1 MKQPISALV
10 ETARK
15 SKQLRLFGFF
25 FHQHQPALTMSML
38 PFHLMGSW
46 LADLTGKLPA
56 LTHTAPWHACPHCEA
71 TTPWRV
77 NALRGE
83 YRCLRCGENPL
94 DGPTV

>member
-1 MKQPISALV
+1 
-10 ETARK
+10 
-15 SKQLRLFGFF
+15 
-25 FHQHQPALTMSML
+25 TMSML

-46 LADLTGKLPA
+46 LADLSGKLPA
-56 LTHTAPWHACPHCEA
+56 LTTSEHWHQCPYCEA